1 MFPSNTTIPIVKYA
15 QKPSEVMPL
24 GIDPI
29 KSQTLLGGL
38 SDEEEEDEH
47 EVYIK
52 EHEVY
57 VDEKIPKYV
66 LEVPKDDTASI
77 SDEVLPSEENKSLSA
92 EVAKERLGA
101 CVSIQEPVFITKAI

>member
-1 MFPSNTTIPIVKYA
+1 MFPSNTTITIVKHA
-15 QKPSEVMPL
+15 QKPYEVMPL

-29 KSQTLLGGL
+29 KSQTLLGRL

-66 LEVPKDDTASI
+66 LEVPKDDTSSI
-77 SDEVLPSEENKSLSA
+77 SDEALPSEENKSLSA
-92 EVAKERLGA
+92 EVAKAPR
-101 CVSIQEPVFITKAI
+101 P